1 MMKRILIYFS
11 ALILICV
18 STTASFAEFPPQI
31 KQDFAPLAGVIIMP
45 IGDEYLIDLDVTSG
59 IQQGDILTLISEGE
73 KVIHPVTKEILG
85 TLDVAQ
91 GFLQVTRVKSGY
103 SYAKLL
109 ISQTPPHKGDQVK
122 RFEQVP
128 SRITDSVPE
137 QLRKELENGLPQ
149 LNWLGDTDTTQ
160 PILIFSMTGNTLVV
174 SDNKD
179 IPLKRYQYT
188 GGSLSAV
195 TATPSIQN
203 ANDPFSLNA
212 PRQEKKSLLNQAVG
226 NIFGSVG
233 LDERDA
239 RLEAPGII
247 HSKQNQA
254 AVWMGPNLDGTPVG
268 ITVADFDH
276 DGKTETAIAFES
288 ELLIARISQGEFQ
301 QIATIDIPTGIKLL
315 SVDSLDLNHDGFPEI
330 FLSGISGNEVNSQI
344 VEFKGGTYQRTGTGI
359 RWFLR
364 VVDIPDKGPILAG
377 QLFGNWEN
385 PFSTPVVELQ
395 YQDGSL
401 ASQGQLDVPKNIN
414 VFSFVPF
421 TGTEN
426 KELFAYV
433 STSDFLNISTL
444 KGDNLWESSENFGGS
459 ETGFYPAQKQNN
471 TELITPTY
479 IQKRILLLPSGEL
492 LTAQNEGPR
501 IFKGYRNFDKS
512 RVVALQ
518 WNGFAP
524 QETWRTSDQNGYLAD
539 FSVAD
544 ADNDGLPEI
553 VMVMSF
559 KQGSLFQKGRSTVVI
574 YELNK

>member
-1 MMKRILIYFS
+1 MKRILIFFS

-18 STTASFAEFPPQI
+18 STAASFAELPQQI
-31 KQDFAPLAGVIIMP
+31 KQDFAPLAGVVIMP

-85 TLDVAQ
+85 TLDVPQ

-109 ISQTPPHKGDQVK
+109 SSQTPPHKGDQVK

-149 LNWLGDTDTTQ
+149 LNWLVDTTQ
-160 PILIFSMTGNTLVV
+160 PILTFSMTGNTLVV
-174 SDNKD
+174 SNNEN
-179 IPLKRYQYT
+179 IPLKRYQYI

-195 TATPSIQN
+195 GTAPSSQ
-203 ANDPFSLNA
+203 AADDPFSLNA

-233 LDERDA
+233 FDNKDE

-247 HSKQNQA
+247 HSKQDES
-254 AVWMGPNLDGTPVG
+254 AVWMGPNLEGTPVG

-276 DGKTETAIAFES
+276 DGKMETAIAFES

-301 QIATIDIPTGIKLL
+301 QIATVDIPTGIKLL
-315 SVDSLDLNHDGFPEI
+315 SADSLDLNHDGFPEI
-330 FLSGISGNEVNSQI
+330 FLSGISGAEVNSQI
-344 VEFKGGTYQRTGTGI
+344 IEFKNGTYQRTDTGI

-364 VVDIPDKGPILAG
+364 VVNIPDKGTVLAG
-377 QLFGNWEN
+377 QLFGDREN

-395 YQDGSL
+395 YQENSL
-401 ASQGQLDVPKNIN
+401 ASKGPLNVPKNIN

-421 TGTEN
+421 IGTDT
-426 KELFAYV
+426 KELFAYI

-444 KGDNLWESSENFGGS
+444 KGDNLWESNENFGGS
-459 ETGFYPAQKQNN
+459 ETSFYPVQKQNS

-544 ADNDGLPEI
+544 ADNDGQPEI
-553 VMVMSF
+553 VMMMSF

-574 YELNK
+574 YEFNE

>member
-1 MMKRILIYFS
+1 MKRILIYFS

-18 STTASFAEFPPQI
+18 STTVSFAELPQQI
-31 KQDFAPLAGVIIMP
+31 QQDFAPLAGLVIMP

-91 GFLQVTRVKSGY
+91 GYLQVTRVKSGY

-109 ISQTPPHKGDQVK
+109 SSKTTPHKGDQVK

-128 SRITDSVPE
+128 SRITESVPE
-137 QLRKELENGLPQ
+137 QLRKELQNGLPQ
-149 LNWLGDTDTTQ
+149 LNWLADTNASQ
-160 PILIFSMTGNTLVV
+160 PVLTFSMTGNTLIV
-174 SDNKD
+174 SNNEN
-179 IPLKRYQYT
+179 IPMKRYQYT
-188 GGSLSAV
+188 DGSLSAMA
-195 TATPSIQN
+195 TAPSSQY

-212 PRQEKKSLLNQAVG
+212 PRQEQKSLLNQAVG

-233 LDERDA
+233 LDARDE

-247 HSKQNQA
+247 HSKQNNA
-254 AVWMGPNLDGTPVG
+254 AIWMGPNLDGSPVG

-276 DGKTETAIAFES
+276 DGRIETAIAFES

-315 SVDSLDLNHDGFPEI
+315 SVDSLDLSHNGFPEI
-330 FLSGISGNEVNSQI
+330 FLSGISGNDVNSQI
-344 VEFKGGTYQRTGTGI
+344 VEFKDGSYQRTATGI

-364 VVDIPDKGPILAG
+364 VVNIPDTGNVLAG
-377 QLFGNWEN
+377 QLFGSWEN

-401 ASQGQLDVPKNIN
+401 ASQGPLNVPRNIN
-414 VFSFVPF
+414 VFSFIPF
-421 TGTEN
+421 VGTDN

-444 KGDNLWESSENFGGS
+444 KGENLWESSENFGGS
-459 ETGFYPAQKQNN
+459 ETRFYPAQKQNN

-501 IFKGYRNFDKS
+501 VFKGYRNFDKS

-524 QETWRTSDQNGYLAD
+524 QETWRTSNQNGYLAD

-544 ADNDGLPEI
+544 ADNDGQPEI
-553 VMVMSF
+553 VMVMEF

-574 YELNK
+574 YEFNE